1 MSRLLIVLLLLP
13 LSVSAAVPA
22 ADAGTSPLWG
32 LVQVMLAL
40 GLVLAVIVGAAWLFR
55 RVSMGGMLGRW
66 QPAKVVSGVMVGPH
80 ERVVIVELE
89 GQWLVLGVTAK
100 QVNLLTSMAR
110 PEGAANAATVP
121 ANTPP
126 FAEWLA
132 AALAKHRRPSSNDTP

>member
-1 MSRLLIVLLLLP
+1 MKPLPIVLLLLP

-32 LVQVMLAL
+32 LMQVMLAL
-40 GLVLAVIVGAAWLFR
+40 GLVLAAALAYGLFAAAEL
-55 RVSMGGMLGRW
+55 LGPH
-66 QPAKVVSGVMVGPH
+66 QDAFQAAKVVSGVMVGPH

-110 PEGAANAATVP
+110 PESAANAAAAPPT
-121 ANTPP
+121 TPP